1 MASTALT
8 SRNGSGGGVIR
19 SPNPSGLA
27 DVIDL
32 ILDKGLVIDIYVRVS
47 LVGIELLTI
56 DARIVVASVDTYLR
70 FAEAVNRL
78 DLEEKGDQKGLPDL
92 FGDAEEGG
100 AKHKTKGALEGAKDS
115 LSGLFSGDEEDE
127 DEARADSGA
136 EDEDEE
142 QYDEEDEDDE
152 QEERRPRRRRQ
163 PANRRRRRA
172 TAGSR
177 E

>member
-1 MASTALT
+1 MATTAMT
-8 SRNGSGGGVIR
+8 SRNGTGGGVVR
-19 SPNPSGLA
+19 TPNPSGLA

-78 DLEEKGDQKGLPDL
+78 DLEQGRDQKNLPEFFEDL
-92 FGDAEEGG
+92 EEGG
-100 AKHKTKGALEGAKDS
+100 AKKKTKGALEGAKDTF
-115 LSGLFSGDEEDE
+115 SGLFSSDDDDEDE
-127 DEARADSGA
+127 DEN
-136 EDEDEE
+136 DER
-142 QYDEEDEDDE
+142 QEDEDDDDDGRR
-152 QEERRPRRRRQ
+152 ERRRRRRQ
-163 PANRRRRRA
+163 PANRRRRER
-172 TAGSR
+172 AGSR

>member
-1 MASTALT
+1 MATTAMT
-8 SRNGSGGGVIR
+8 SRNGTGGGVVR

-78 DLEEKGDQKGLPDL
+78 DLEQGRDQKNLPELID
-92 FGDAEEGG
+92 DMEEGG
-100 AKHKTKGALEGAKDS
+100 AKHKTKGALEGAKDTFS
-115 LSGLFSGDEEDE
+115 DLFSSSDDEDE
-127 DEARADSGA
+127 DESDDDDDRNGD
-136 EDEDEE
+136 DEDE
-142 QYDEEDEDDE
+142 
-152 QEERRPRRRRQ
+152 RPRKRRRQ
-163 PANRRRRRA
+163 PANRRRRERA
-172 TAGSR
+172 GAR